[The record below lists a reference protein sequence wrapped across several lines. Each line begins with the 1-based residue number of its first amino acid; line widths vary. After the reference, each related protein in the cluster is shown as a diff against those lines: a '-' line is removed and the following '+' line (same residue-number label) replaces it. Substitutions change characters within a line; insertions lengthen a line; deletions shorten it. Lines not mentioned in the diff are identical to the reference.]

1 MRTLIPSRI
10 IEQYKSYCKEQ
21 QFEPASIRCLFR
33 MLEVCSASMQRSLH
47 GLDNITAE
55 GNEAFDKLRA
65 IIDTLVENG
74 KEQHWAEMRRDLT
87 EANRRFEDPTI
98 KRTWVETKTTVTIV
112 PYMTLISDPE
122 NPDFCEECSH
132 SLDIH
137 CDRCDS
143 LDSNFHDILKRTDD
157 LVINDETR
165 TRMNLENKECSR
177 ALHAWK
183 AHLLLSVNQEEA
195 KQNAL
200 TQLALPQHYREQMS
214 EFFGKRGR
222 SWHISAVITRSQEEG
237 RCEVECFVHLFN
249 TCKQNSFEVMS
260 VIEHLL
266 RSTPSR
272 LSTLQSTKLF
282 CDQTTLVVIT
292 VGA

>member
-1 MRTLIPSRI
+1 MGRNGKQQRPLYRTL
-10 IEQYKSYCKEQ
+10 
-21 QFEPASIRCLFR
+21 
-33 MLEVCSASMQRSLH
+33 
-47 GLDNITAE
+47 
-55 GNEAFDKLRA
+55 
-65 IIDTLVENG
+65 
-74 KEQHWAEMRRDLT
+74 
-87 EANRRFEDPTI
+87 
-98 KRTWVETKTTVTIV
+98 
-112 PYMTLISDPE
+112 TLISDPE
-122 NPDFCEECSH
+122 NPDFCEECPH

-143 LDSNFHDILKRTDD
+143 LDSNFRDILKKIDD
-157 LVINDETR
+157 RVISDETR
-165 TRMNLENKECSR
+165 EGIDFENKECSR
-177 ALHAWK
+177 AVQASK
-183 AHLLLSVNQEEA
+183 AHLLRSVNQEEA

-200 TQLALPQHYREQMS
+200 TQLDEETCLIIMDWAMKYLPQHYREQMS

-237 RCEVECFVHLFN
+237 RCEVEYFVNLFN

>member
-1 MRTLIPSRI
+1 MGRNGKKQRPLYRTL
-10 IEQYKSYCKEQ
+10 
-21 QFEPASIRCLFR
+21 
-33 MLEVCSASMQRSLH
+33 
-47 GLDNITAE
+47 
-55 GNEAFDKLRA
+55 
-65 IIDTLVENG
+65 
-74 KEQHWAEMRRDLT
+74 
-87 EANRRFEDPTI
+87 
-98 KRTWVETKTTVTIV
+98 
-112 PYMTLISDPE
+112 TLISDPE
-122 NPDFCEECSH
+122 NPDFCEECPH

-143 LDSNFHDILKRTDD
+143 LDSNFRDILKRIDD

-165 TRMNLENKECSR
+165 TRINLENKECSR

-200 TQLALPQHYREQMS
+200 TQLDEETCLIIMDWAMKYLPQHYREQMS
-214 EFFGKRGR
+214 EFFGKRGS

-260 VIEHLL
+260 VIKHLL
-266 RSTPSR
+266 NTIKVEYPSINKTFLRSDNAGCYHSGPMI
-272 LSTLQSTKLF
+272 LSLP
-282 CDQTTLVVIT
+282 
-292 VGA
+292 